1 MKHFILSLCLLFPL
15 FAQEDL
21 PVENPAAPPALAEE
35 STAVEPAPAET
46 PPVFTNLDDELESLR
61 ALNDSIT
68 LREEKR
74 DDLYAQRNAAIDPIQ
89 KEKLVPELEKV
100 NKEIAELNFRLQSIA
115 VRTDVSIFEDAPKKE
130 FNWQDE
136 LGQLLEPLL
145 AEINAATKDSREL
158 GKLTSQLELNQE
170 RLAAAEQAL
179 KSLEPLLAEST
190 DPELTSRLTQLQ
202 EKWQGLYDD
211 AQNQITFAELQLK
224 QREEDKQPA
233 IEGAKAAASGFLKSS
248 GLNLVLGISVFIIV
262 FLVMGWI
269 ARAWNKYRPSRKK
282 GRSFSNRLSS
292 LLWTMLTMLLALGGL
307 IGTFN
312 ARGDIL
318 LLSVSLLFLL
328 GVGWGAMKTLP
339 GMIELFRMMLNM
351 GAVREDERLVYE
363 GLPWKVNSISFRTE
377 LINPLLNGGVLTL
390 PTRMLVGLLSR
401 PLGTD
406 EEWFPSK
413 KEDWVIL
420 ADGTYG
426 KVSYQ
431 TPSSVQIIPPGG
443 SQRVYTTLQYMELSP
458 TVLSTGFRR
467 EVFFGIDYRHIAD
480 ATSLIPETM
489 EKHLQQTLE
498 NRLGENLQHLQV
510 QLAEASDSA
519 LKLCI
524 IVDCKGDAADQWP
537 YLPMWIQMSLVDL
550 CNQKGWSIP
559 FPQLHVHTDK

>member
-1 MKHFILSLCLLFPL
+1 MKPFLLSLLLFLPL

-21 PVENPAAPPALAEE
+21 PVPNPAAPVSAAEA
-35 STAVEPAPAET
+35 STAVEPAPTEA
-46 PPVFTNLDDELESLR
+46 PPTFTNLDDELASLS

-74 DDLYAQRNAAIDPIQ
+74 DHLYAQRNAAIDPIQ
-89 KEKLVPELEKV
+89 KDKLVPELEKI

-170 RLAAAEQAL
+170 RLKAAEQAL

-202 EKWQGLYDD
+202 EKWKGLYDD

-224 QREEDKQPA
+224 QREENKQPA
-233 IEGAKAAASGFLKSS
+233 IEEAKAAASGFLRSS
-248 GLNLVLGISVFIIV
+248 GLNLVLGILAFIIV
-262 FLVMGWI
+262 YLAMGWI
-269 ARAWNKYRPSRKK
+269 ARAWNKFRPSRKK

-292 LLWTMLTMLLALGGL
+292 LLWTLLTLILALGGL

-328 GVGWGAMKTLP
+328 GIGWGAMKTLP

-377 LINPLLNGGVLTL
+377 LVNPLLNGGVLTL

-401 PLGTD
+401 PKGED
-406 EEWFPSK
+406 EEWFPSR
-413 KEDWVIL
+413 KEDWVLL
-420 ADGTYG
+420 ADGTFG

-467 EVFFGIDYRHIAD
+467 EVSFGIDYRHIAD
-480 ATSLIPETM
+480 ATSLIPNAM
-489 EKHLQQTLE
+489 EKHLHQELE
-498 NRLGENLQHLQV
+498 GRLGENLQHLQV

-524 IVDCKGDAADQWP
+524 IVDCKGEVADQWP
-537 YLPMWIQMSLVDL
+537 YLPMWIQMALVDL

-559 FPQLHVHTDK
+559 FPQLQVHTHN